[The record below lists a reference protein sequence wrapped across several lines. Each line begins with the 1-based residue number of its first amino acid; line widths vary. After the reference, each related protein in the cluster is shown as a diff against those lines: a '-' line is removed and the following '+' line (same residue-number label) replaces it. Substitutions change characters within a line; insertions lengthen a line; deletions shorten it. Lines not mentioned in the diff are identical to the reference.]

1 MRKAIL
7 TLALIAATSLV
18 VGTGAQ
24 ARHSTTAA
32 PAAESLSLML
42 DWTPNPDHVGFYVAK
57 DQGIFAKS
65 GLNVSIHAPSDATTP
80 LKLVALGRIDVAI
93 SYEQEVFYANAKHLP
108 VSVVAAVVPRP
119 LNSFMAIEPSIRS
132 LRDIKGK
139 TIGITGVPSDYATL
153 DTALASVGLTR
164 HDIKIVSVGYN
175 LLPALLAHRV
185 DVVVGVYRNVEAV
198 QAKLAGFTPR
208 VIPVNTVGMPT
219 YDELVLVANRTRL
232 DSDPTYRANVR
243 ALIAG
248 MISGTSLARTNP
260 ALALSVMQKETALST
275 KFLTASTA
283 ATLPLLG
290 GTRGP
295 GCLNTREWATFGRW
309 LVARGLL
316 TKPVPLTDVV
326 RTGELPSGCR

>member
-1 MRKAIL
+1 MRKPRL
-7 TLALIAATSLV
+7 SLALIVVTALV
-18 VGTGAQ
+18 AGTGAQ
-24 ARHSTTAA
+24 AGRGVVAA
-32 PAAESLSLML
+32 RATQSLSLML

-57 DQGIFAKS
+57 DQGIFAKA
-65 GLNVSIHAPSDATTP
+65 GLDVSIHAPSDATTP
-80 LKLVALGRIDVAI
+80 LKLVALGRVDVAI

-108 VSVVAAVVPRP
+108 VAVVAAVVPRP

-132 LRDIKGK
+132 LHDIRGK

-164 HDIKIVSVGYN
+164 HDVKIVSVGYN

-185 DVVVGVYRNVEAV
+185 DLVVGVYRNVEAV

-208 VIPVNTVGMPT
+208 VIPVDTVGMPT

-232 DSDPTYRANVR
+232 DTDPTYRTNVR

-248 MISGTSLARTNP
+248 MISGTSLARSNP
-260 ALALSVMQKETALST
+260 ALAVSVMQKATALGT

-290 GTRGP
+290 GPNGP
-295 GCLNTREWATFGRW
+295 GCLNRTEWRAFERW
-309 LVARGLL
+309 LVVRGLL
-316 TKPVPLTDVV
+316 HATLPLADVL
-326 RTGELPSGCR
+326 RTTELPSACR